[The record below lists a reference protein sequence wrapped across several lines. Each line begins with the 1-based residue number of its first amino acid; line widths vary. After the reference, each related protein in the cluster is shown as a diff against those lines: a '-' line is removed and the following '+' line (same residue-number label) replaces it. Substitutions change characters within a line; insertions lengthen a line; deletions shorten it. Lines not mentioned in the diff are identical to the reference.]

1 MSQRLLAIVGLLTLL
16 ALAERAASEAGH
28 RVSVSELK
36 PLLVRAIEDGTA
48 QGVLIGASAEYL
60 RRTFDTASPIEIDV
74 RVLHPLPQS
83 GCSRLLVTT
92 RQRNVLEK
100 STRNDQELT
109 YQISYC
115 RDGRFPD
122 AR

>member
-1 MSQRLLAIVGLLTLL
+1 MSRSLLAIVGLLTSF
-16 ALAERAASEAGH
+16 ALTERAASEKGH
-28 RVSVSELK
+28 RVPVSELK
-36 PLLVRAIEDGTA
+36 PLLVRAIKDGSA
-48 QGVLIGASAEYL
+48 QGVLIGASADYL

-74 RVLHPLPQS
+74 QVLHPLPRS
-83 GCSRLLVTT
+83 GCNRLLVTT

-109 YQISYC
+109 YRISYC

-122 AR
+122 ER